1 MSEHNGHN
9 GKASPF
15 VTVARDVGQVAHDV
29 VELAE
34 LQAAL
39 AKIELQGWWK
49 QFIMPIALGVIASVI
64 AASSLLFLLASAAL
78 QLEAMT
84 ELSIALC
91 VFLVA
96 CGAAV
101 IAGILVGVAY
111 ARIKKARG
119 PLEQSKHEFSRN
131 LRWIKTAL
139 KSSTR
144 ATMARQMDRDYASN

>member
-1 MSEHNGHN
+1 MTEHNGHN

-39 AKIELQGWWK
+39 ARIEIQAWWK
-49 QFIMPIALGVIASVI
+49 QFIAPIVLVLVASVI
-64 AASSLLFLLASAAL
+64 AASALLLLLGSAAL
-78 QLEAMT
+78 QLSSMT
-84 ELSIALC
+84 ELSVPLC
-91 VFLVA
+91 LFIVA
-96 CGAAV
+96 CGAVVVAL
-101 IAGILVGVAY
+101 ALAAVAY
-111 ARIKKARG
+111 SRISKARG
-119 PLEQSKHEFSRN
+119 PLEQSKHEFARN

-144 ATMARQMDRDYASN
+144 ATLSRQMGQHSR